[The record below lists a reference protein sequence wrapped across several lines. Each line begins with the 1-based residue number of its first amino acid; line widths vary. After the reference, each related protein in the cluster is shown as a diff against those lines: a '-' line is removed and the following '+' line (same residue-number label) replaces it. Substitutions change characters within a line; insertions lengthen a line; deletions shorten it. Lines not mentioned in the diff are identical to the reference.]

1 LIGRFEVPHVV
12 LVSPIDHHTVRKP
25 RCAGRPFWG
34 CPVVVCALACSL
46 FGASALAQEP
56 AADTPVDDG
65 AAGASTEAE
74 PVREDVVAED
84 TAGAEAPVAGEDGAE
99 DTSLDF
105 LDSIDAGEED
115 EDIEEETEEDE
126 PLVLPL
132 FGETTFS
139 LTNTTIAQYRRNNL
153 ALRGGFFESQAGYV
167 FAVTEQLNLEMQG
180 EELAASA
187 RIDAFLP
194 FYEPDCMG
202 MGCDFDFDIRPGPT
216 RYDDEAEED
225 WGRILPERLTIRYEN
240 DDLAVELGDS
250 HVVFGRGLALR
261 FQKLDLIGLDA
272 TSRGGYVEYDGDDV
286 FVRALGGIANP
297 QNLDPQTLLIVPDP
311 WVDVV
316 TGVASGARLGA
327 NDELELGGHLVGV
340 WFAPDD
346 ARNEAI
352 RALVAGWYASAP
364 SLFDGALALYVEA
377 NGMVREDLDE
387 ETTAIRHTGHAV
399 YAQAQLNADD
409 LSITLEWKEVR
420 DFLLAPSPAVPPQRI
435 YSGVP
440 PLDRDGERFRG
451 VHNSRGGALQVSY
464 GIPESD
470 WVVAGQGILY
480 AHQDEAI
487 SLGRGRPAIYTDP
500 WEGILVTHGVLQVQ
514 KHAAE
519 ELGDDEVNWT
529 LDASVG
535 YRTETYLTD
544 RAAAASPDGPDMN
557 TEPDYGAGDTE
568 WRVIHGEVDFAIA
581 LGEHSF
587 DLKIEHRFEHRLLF
601 EAVDYIRGGVALT
614 YTIGDRFSVTPS
626 LRWNT
631 ERATYPTFYVGG
643 EVRFDFND
651 ESFIRLFGGQTP
663 AGRICSG
670 GVCRDVPAFEG
681 MVLEGVFRI

>member
-1 LIGRFEVPHVV
+1 MLA
-12 LVSPIDHHTVRKP
+12 SPIDLETAREP
-25 RCAGRPFWG
+25 RRAGQPFAG
-34 CPVVVCALACSL
+34 CPVVVWALGCSL
-46 FGASALAQEP
+46 WSASALGQEP
-56 AADTPVDDG
+56 ADEST
-65 AAGASTEAE
+65 AAESLEEEAS
-74 PVREDVVAED
+74 AED
-84 TAGAEAPVAGEDGAE
+84 VAGEEPEGEGGDV
-99 DTSLDF
+99 SLDF

-115 EDIEEETEEDE
+115 HEIDATEEEDE

-153 ALRGGFFESQAGYV
+153 ALPGGFFESQAGYV
-167 FAVTEQLNLEMQG
+167 FAVTEQLNLELQG
-180 EELAASA
+180 EELAVSA

-194 FYEPDCMG
+194 FVRPDCIG
-202 MGCDFDFDIRPGPT
+202 MGCNFDFDIRPGPT
-216 RYDDEAEED
+216 RYDEMDEED
-225 WGRILPERLTIRYEN
+225 WGRVLPERLTIRYQTG
-240 DDLAVELGDS
+240 DVTAELGDS

-272 TSRGGYVEYDGDDV
+272 TNRGGYVEYDGDDI

-297 QNLDPQTLLIVPDP
+297 QNLDPQTLAIIPDP
-311 WVDVV
+311 WVDFV
-316 TGVASGARLGA
+316 TGVASGVRLGE

-340 WFAPDD
+340 WFEPDD
-346 ARNEAI
+346 TRNEAI

-387 ETTAIRHTGHAV
+387 ETTRIRHTGHAV
-399 YAQAQLNADD
+399 YGQAQVNAGD

-420 DFLLAPSPAVPPQRI
+420 DFLLAPSPAVPPQRV

-451 VHNSRGGALQVSY
+451 VHNSRGGAMQVSY

-480 AHQDEAI
+480 AHQDEPITGPGGTAVL
-487 SLGRGRPAIYTDP
+487 SDP

-519 ELGDDEVNWT
+519 ELGEDEVNWA

-544 RAAAASPDGPDMN
+544 RAALLSPDENMDRIPDF
-557 TEPDYGAGDTE
+557 GAGDTE

-581 LGEHSF
+581 FGEHSF

-601 EAVDYIRGGVALT
+601 NAVDYVRGGVALT

-631 ERATYPTFYVGG
+631 ERAEYPDFYLGG

-651 ESFIRLFGGQTP
+651 ESFVRLFGGQTP